1 MQRRASSR
9 YGAGKAAVGHT
20 SRQARQLPQW
30 SASAASGGNSR
41 DRKSTRLNSSH
52 LGISY
57 AVFCLKKKKPTTD
70 GQQRDGPTSRPSSCP
85 GPSDSPRSSVE
96 RRSPNDLGSRR
107 SALSPTEAG
116 NVLVRSTT

>member
-57 AVFCLKKKKPTTD
+57 AVFCLKKKKPTADISKETPAITGVVETVRRRQMRQERAPNTARGRGEGKD
-70 GQQRDGPTSRPSSCP
+70 TGCVQTTRQR
-85 GPSDSPRSSVE
+85 E
-96 RRSPNDLGSRR
+96 EQAGS
-107 SALSPTEAG
+107 T
-116 NVLVRSTT
+116 